1 MYTTDALATQLLK
14 YLKSLKANI
23 SKQDFNVVK
32 EGQPFPLILSDGK
45 RLDGLGFSQ
54 TPLISGSFINDV
66 CAIAFS
72 QLVISESNLNN
83 FKMMTK
89 AFPPI

>member
-1 MYTTDALATQLLK
+1 LRSEKLR
-14 YLKSLKANI
+14 
-23 SKQDFNVVK
+23 SKHLNCDNFS
-32 EGQPFPLILSDGK
+32 F
-45 RLDGLGFSQ
+45 GLGFSQ